1 MKKNNFLCFGLG
13 LHQEKLALS
22 SKKYKN
28 RNIVIEYKKNLIKKN
43 QHLIDKLILGSV
55 YKHQASNNYFKKIN
69 KNHFIT
75 DLIFRSSGPAI
86 LTAYNILKKYKI
98 KRINKNLAF
107 SVYSKNFFL
116 SLLKKKNIINH
127 KKIKLYSLKY
137 NKYNEEFVVKP
148 DAPIVGKKGVVK
160 INKIKKK
167 KLNYISSLSDNKKIN
182 ISKFVKGDD
191 ISIVIF
197 KSKKDKKIK
206 ILNYV
211 KEINCFKKFIFEK

>member
-55 YKHQASNNYFKKIN
+55 YKHQASNNYFKTIN

-116 SLLKKKNIINH
+116 SLLKKK
-127 KKIKLYSLKY
+127 KY
-137 NKYNEEFVVKP
+137 Y
-148 DAPIVGKKGVVK
+148 
-160 INKIKKK
+160 
-167 KLNYISSLSDNKKIN
+167 
-182 ISKFVKGDD
+182 
-191 ISIVIF
+191 
-197 KSKKDKKIK
+197 
-206 ILNYV
+206 
-211 KEINCFKKFIFEK
+211 